1 MYKYKKSK
9 YFMSSFINNFKR
21 LQKKEDLNF
30 TTENLTYYS
39 MEDFCVKNLNGNDMQ
54 VLFDSNMDLL
64 KATMKFLQRSNKKG
78 TNAFL
83 IPRSTKKTA
92 VKGLNDR
99 HGYILLH
106 SLKDSPQKEEIMDL
120 LKQDS
125 ILETT
130 QDVI

>member
-1 MYKYKKSK
+1 
-9 YFMSSFINNFKR
+9 MSSFVHNFKW
-21 LQKKEDLNF
+21 LQNKEDLNF
-30 TTENLTYYS
+30 TTENLSYYS

-54 VLFDSNMDLL
+54 VLFDSNIDLL
-64 KATMKFLQRSNKKG
+64 KATMKFLQRSNKEG

-106 SLKDSPQKEEIMDL
+106 SF
-120 LKQDS
+120 
-125 ILETT
+125 ETFST
-130 QDVI
+130 KKRNNGSAETGLNFGDHTRCI